1 MYNSRRYF
9 LLTII
14 LCSVIISQGAI
25 PAGYYHFVRG
35 KKKAELK
42 TTLHEISSPLAVL
55 DYGSGPGFTWQ
66 GFYSTDRNAD
76 GTVRDM
82 YSNTVRSFSGYN
94 SVEGMA
100 IEHSFPKSWWGAYEN
115 TAYKDLFHLYPAD
128 ATTNGIKNNL
138 PLGEVTGTPVL
149 DNGKSK
155 IGPNGFG
162 TVYSDN
168 CFEPADEYKG
178 DFARSYLYISTIYE
192 DLAPLWNSPMLTNT
206 IYPAWKSWAVD
217 LLLKWS
223 ANDPVSQKEI
233 NRNDS
238 IYAIQGN
245 RNPFIDFPQLPS
257 YIWGKDTLSEFTFP
271 EETGAFLVT
280 PRRKFK
286 LDFGVVLLNVT
297 KTQKFTVQGMNI
309 TSPLTVSFLRNSSSL
324 SLSTTT
330 ISVADAQAGFNLQ
343 VNYLP
348 TTTGTTVDTLL
359 IQGGGL
365 TEITRIP
372 VRGVATSEFMTTEPT
387 EITPAGGILHWLED
401 PYATNYTVSLYK
413 GDTKAGD
420 LIISGYVEGASN
432 DKALELFNGTGADVD
447 LSKYTLRKQTNGQG
461 GFVVTQKLAGIL
473 PNNQTYV
480 IVYNP
485 PSSSN
490 PVSNDLKSKANMF
503 ADSICA
509 FNGNDAVA
517 LFRNGLQIDA
527 VGKIN
532 GGADYS
538 WGTDKILKRKANI
551 THPANNFDLSQW
563 IEYAYDRF
571 DKIGTHSMNFAA
583 ESNYIFKNKSVG
595 IVNELLVD
603 NLVPE
608 ENYTYDVTSYRSG
621 VVAKTV
627 NTQRLKTAG
636 LEIPVE
642 MAATDIGTASFTAN
656 WEEVPYASGYYLD
669 VYQLSG
675 QLTTETEG
683 FNNVGTNGKPLPT
696 GWNGSVNGN
705 YTTVASSGQS
715 PNSLGFKNNGDT
727 LITKQF
733 PDIISKLTFMYRY
746 PSSGTGSYLK
756 IEVQNTSGWKKI
768 DSLVYVNTSKYYPTY
783 TFPVE
788 KAYTSVKFTY
798 NKVTGN
804 LALDDVAITHGQ
816 VDTLYV
822 HKNQFVTGNQ
832 YQVSGLHAGNPY
844 YYRIRAGRE
853 NSYSTYSGTIN
864 VNTVST
870 ATDKIINS
878 IYRIGTLPYA
888 IRIFNLKGNETLR
901 LFSIT
906 GSVIVQEHAL
916 STTISLP
923 VRSRGIFIL
932 QISDGI
938 KTETY
943 KIVR

>member
-1 MYNSRRYF
+1 MIYNSRRYF
-9 LLTII
+9 LLTIL
-14 LCSVIISQGAI
+14 LCSVILTQGAI

-94 SVEGMA
+94 SVDGMA

-128 ATTNGIKNNL
+128 AITNGIKNNL
-138 PLGEVTGTPVL
+138 PLGEVTGTPVF

-155 IGPNGFG
+155 IGRNGFG
-162 TVYSDN
+162 AVYSDN

-192 DLAPLWNSPMLTNT
+192 DLTPLWNSPMLTNSV
-206 IYPAWKSWAVD
+206 YPAWKPWAVD

-223 ANDPVSQKEI
+223 TNDPVSQKEI

-245 RNPFIDFPQLPS
+245 RNPFIDFPELSS
-257 YIWGKDTLSEFTFP
+257 YIWGKDTLKEFTFP

-280 PRRKFK
+280 PRRKFNM
-286 LDFGVVLLNVT
+286 DFGVLLLNVT
-297 KTQKFTVQGMNI
+297 KTQKLTVQGMNI
-309 TSPLTVSFLRNSSSL
+309 TSPVTFSLQRNSPSL
-324 SLSTTT
+324 SLSANT
-330 ISVADAQAGFNLQ
+330 ITAEQALAGYTLQ
-343 VNYLP
+343 INFSPVIS
-348 TTTGTTVDTLL
+348 GTVTDTLL

-372 VRGVATSEFMTTEPT
+372 VRGVATSEFMATEPT

-401 PYATNYTVSLYK
+401 PYTTNYTVSLYK

-461 GFVVTQKLAGIL
+461 GFVVTQKLTGIL

-517 LFRNGLQIDA
+517 LFRSGLQIDV

-538 WGTDKILKRKANI
+538 WGTDKILKRKADI
-551 THPANNFDLSQW
+551 THPANNFDLGQW
-563 IEYAYDRF
+563 TEYAFDRF
-571 DKIGTHSMNFAA
+571 DKVGIHSISFDA

-603 NLVPE
+603 NLLPE

-627 NTQRLKTAG
+627 NTQRLRTTG
-636 LEIPVE
+636 LETPIE
-642 MAATDIGTASFTAN
+642 MAATDISSTSFTAN
-656 WEEVPYASGYYLD
+656 WEEVPYASGYFLD

-683 FNNVGTNGKPLPT
+683 FTNGIPKNL
-696 GWNGSVNGN
+696 GWSGSASGT
-705 YTTVASSGQS
+705 YTSTASSGLNPPS
-715 PNSLGFKNNGDT
+715 IAFKINGDS
-727 LITKQF
+727 LKTKPY
-733 PDIISKLTFMYRY
+733 PDIISKLSFMYKF
-746 PSSGTGSYLK
+746 PSSATGSYLRV
-756 IEVQNTSGWKKI
+756 EAQNTSGFNKI
-768 DSLVYVNTSKYYPTY
+768 DSLSYEGSTSTKYYPSY
-783 TFPVE
+783 TFSSD
-788 KAYTSVKFTY
+788 KGYTAIKFTY
-798 NKVTGN
+798 TKVTGN
-804 LALDDVAITHGQ
+804 LALDDVTITHGQ

-822 HKNQFVTGNQ
+822 LKNKFVTGNQ
-832 YQVSGLHAGNPY
+832 YPVSGLHAGNLY
-844 YYRIRAGRE
+844 YYRLRAGRE
-853 NSYSTYSGTIN
+853 NSYSAYSGTIN

-878 IYRIGTLPYA
+878 IYRIGTLPDA
-888 IRIFNLKGNETLR
+888 IRIFNLKGNETVR

-906 GSVIVQEHAL
+906 GSVIAQEHVL
-916 STTISLP
+916 STAITLP
-923 VRSRGIFIL
+923 VCSRGIFIL

-938 KTETY
+938 KTESY